1 MLEVLIYM
9 FQNYFGTQNQTSD
22 VSIEQDYLAQE
33 LSEAGFNSNDIAG
46 AFDWYNQL
54 RDLISQP
61 YYQYLSNPSSI
72 RIFTETERDRIDT
85 ESFSFLSFVE
95 QAGVILPNERDL
107 IIDRAMALKQKE
119 ITIEEIRW
127 ITMMVLWNDN
137 RKKDYLFV
145 EDAVFNPKGLTLQ

>member
-72 RIFTETERDRIDT
+72 RIYTETERDRIDT
-85 ESFSFLSFVE
+85 ESFSFLSFIE

>member
-1 MLEVLIYM
+1 MLEVLIFM
-9 FQNYFGTQNQTSD
+9 FQNYLGTQPQVNAAD
-22 VSIEQDYLAQE
+22 IEEDFLAQE
-33 LSEAGFNSNDIAG
+33 LSQAGFDHSDIAG
-46 AFDWYNQL
+46 AFDWYKQL
-54 RDLISQP
+54 RCLINQP
-61 YYQYLSNPSSI
+61 YHQYLSNPTSFRVYI
-72 RIFTETERDRIDT
+72 DQELERIDT
-85 ESFSFLSFVE
+85 ESFGFLSFVE
-95 QAGVILPNERDL
+95 QAGVIKPNERDL

>member
-9 FQNYFGTQNQTSD
+9 FQNYFGAQTPASD
-22 VSIEQDYLAQE
+22 TTIEQDYIAQE

-61 YYQYLSNPSSI
+61 YYQYLSNPTSI
-72 RIFTETERDRIDT
+72 RIFTETERERIDT

-95 QAGVILPNERDL
+95 RAGVILPNERDL
-107 IIDRAMALKQKE
+107 IIDRAMALKQQE